1 MEIKEDAMQRR
12 RGETEILIRDKS
24 YVKFE
29 QLLAKAE
36 NEGRIDG
43 EYKCLV
49 CGMRYLHKDEAENC
63 CKILP

>member
-1 MEIKEDAMQRR
+1 MQRR
-12 RGETEILIRDKS
+12 RSDAEVLVRDKS
-24 YVKFE
+24 FVKFE
-29 QLLAKAE
+29 QLLSQAE

-43 EYKCLV
+43 DFKCLV